1 MCNCVFRMNVND
13 YTCLYL
19 LPLSKY
25 YHVLSLPMS
34 NLEYFPFEYSTDCG
48 RHMATF
54 FYRDA
59 MHSADYA
66 VARCLSGCLLS
77 VTRRFLSKRVTSSN
91 FFHQTL
97 WQYYDGDPLTMAK
110 IAIFDQYLALRSM
123 TLERRAWIKLRLY
136 STCVYGSK
144 RTRNAA
150 HQ

>member
-97 WQYYDGDPLTMAK
+97 WQYYDGDLLTAASNSGNMK
-110 IAIFDQYLALRSM
+110 KSRLSINVSLYL
-123 TLERRAWIKLRLY
+123 
-136 STCVYGSK
+136 GND
-144 RTRNAA
+144 TR
-150 HQ
+150 